1 MEDNKEPMNNE
12 MMNNETMNNEIMENE
27 NEIEVKVKW
36 RDLRTQ
42 KDYLKVL
49 VANTISRFGD
59 SIDAI
64 AFTWLVFAITKSA
77 SWSAIILAL
86 NYLPTIFIQPFAGTL
101 VENMDKKKIIVI
113 TDMIRGLVV
122 AALAVLYLMNLIV
135 PGVLVVFTLIISIA
149 EAFGMPAA
157 SALIPKI
164 LAKEYYEVGVALS
177 GTLTTI
183 VQLVGLASAG
193 IIIGLFGIQTAIFID
208 ASTFFA
214 CALITMTIKYK
225 SKIVEKV
232 KVSVHSVRMSMM
244 EGLHYAMKKEPIRNF
259 LLIAVILNALLVPLN
274 VLQVPLIVEVFKQ
287 GSEMMSIMGIAI
299 LSGMGLGSLSFPAI
313 GKKVP
318 VLTRMVIGG
327 MMIGSCYILLLS
339 GAYLRFSSIA
349 LYVVVFIVQMILGFS
364 AAIMNA
370 TVSVLFMK
378 QVEETYYARVSA
390 LMNAMATAAMPV
402 TSFAVGAVVAFVSV
416 GKLYLACGIL
426 TILLFIVVAV
436 KKLKF
441 Q

>member
-12 MMNNETMNNEIMENE
+12 MMNNETMNNEIME

-113 TDMIRGLVV
+113 TDMIRGFVV
-122 AALAVLYLMNLIV
+122 AALAILYMMNLIV

-177 GTLTTI
+177 GTL
-183 VQLVGLASAG
+183 
-193 IIIGLFGIQTAIFID
+193 
-208 ASTFFA
+208 
-214 CALITMTIKYK
+214 
-225 SKIVEKV
+225 SK
-232 KVSVHSVRMSMM
+232 
-244 EGLHYAMKKEPIRNF
+244 
-259 LLIAVILNALLVPLN
+259 
-274 VLQVPLIVEVFKQ
+274 
-287 GSEMMSIMGIAI
+287 
-299 LSGMGLGSLSFPAI
+299 
-313 GKKVP
+313 
-318 VLTRMVIGG
+318 
-327 MMIGSCYILLLS
+327 
-339 GAYLRFSSIA
+339 
-349 LYVVVFIVQMILGFS
+349 
-364 AAIMNA
+364 
-370 TVSVLFMK
+370 
-378 QVEETYYARVSA
+378 
-390 LMNAMATAAMPV
+390 
-402 TSFAVGAVVAFVSV
+402 
-416 GKLYLACGIL
+416 
-426 TILLFIVVAV
+426 
-436 KKLKF
+436 
-441 Q
+441 

>member
-1 MEDNKEPMNNE
+1 MEENKETMNE
-12 MMNNETMNNEIMENE
+12 ETMNNEIME

-49 VANTISRFGD
+49 IANTISRFGD

-122 AALAVLYLMNLIV
+122 AALAILYMMNLIV
-135 PGVLVVFTLIISIA
+135 PGVLVIFTLIISTA

-177 GTLTTI
+177 GTLSTI

-232 KVSVHSVRMSMM
+232 KVSVHSVWTSMM

-259 LLIAVILNALLVPLN
+259 LFIAVILNALLVPIN
-274 VLQVPLIVEVFKQ
+274 ALQVPLIVGVFKQ

-299 LSGMGLGSLSFPAI
+299 LSGMGLGSISFPAI

-327 MMIGSCYILLLS
+327 MMIGCCYILLLS

-349 LYVVVFIVQMILGFS
+349 LYVVVFIIQMMLGFA

-378 QVEETYYARVSA
+378 QVEETYFARVSA
-390 LMNAMATAAMPV
+390 LMGAMATAAMPV

-416 GKLYLACGIL
+416 EKLYLACGIL
-426 TILLFIVVAV
+426 TILLFIVVAA